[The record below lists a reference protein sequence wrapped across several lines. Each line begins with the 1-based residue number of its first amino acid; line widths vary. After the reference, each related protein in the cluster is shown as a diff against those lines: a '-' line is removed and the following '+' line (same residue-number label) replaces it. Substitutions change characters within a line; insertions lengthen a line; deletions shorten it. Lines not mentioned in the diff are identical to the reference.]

1 MFFSEKLNKI
11 TSVPLKPLSYWPKY
25 LLVLFLMLYGIQ
37 SSYTVCVYTHVHTF
51 ERSNYLVLID
61 AQKSGLSDLQA
72 PV

>member
-1 MFFSEKLNKI
+1 
-11 TSVPLKPLSYWPKY
+11 
-25 LLVLFLMLYGIQ
+25 MLYGIQ